1 MPAVDSL
8 RLPRPPP
15 GPTHHLPQTAPRC
28 ASAAPTPSQRSG
40 SRGRSVSGRPPAFI
54 FNMATFLHCE
64 TDCSIQASTELM
76 HTRFQQGLRSKTESK
91 SLLARRGKT
100 GIAQNWSF
108 SESSGSRSLLN
119 QFSSLSFAGCSCKA
133 CLPSHARAVAICRE
147 AEANG
152 SIPGLGV
159 TGPLTRPLA
168 RPCSSTRQASLWH
181 TPRLSAAPRAEREQ
195 AAGARRVVA
204 VNNDNP
210 ASRRPT
216 PPSAAPPG
224 SPLRHAARLLR
235 TSISVCVPVR
245 GGPTPPATQIGTF
258 LGWPYTFK
266 HGRGGSRYGLKA
278 YCAK

>member
-40 SRGRSVSGRPPAFI
+40 SSGRSVSGRQPAFI

-91 SLLARRGKT
+91 SLLPRRGKT

-108 SESSGSRSLLN
+108 TESSGEPIFAKSVFESWFCGLLT
-119 QFSSLSFAGCSCKA
+119 QSVSAKPGPCCRH
-133 CLPSHARAVAICRE
+133 LPF
-147 AEANG
+147 G

-159 TGPLTRPLA
+159 TGPLTRP
-168 RPCSSTRQASLWH
+168 RQA
-181 TPRLSAAPRAEREQ
+181 
-195 AAGARRVVA
+195 
-204 VNNDNP
+204 
-210 ASRRPT
+210 
-216 PPSAAPPG
+216 
-224 SPLRHAARLLR
+224 LL
-235 TSISVCVPVR
+235 
-245 GGPTPPATQIGTF
+245 
-258 LGWPYTFK
+258 
-266 HGRGGSRYGLKA
+266 
-278 YCAK
+278 